1 MKVSSITEDELIQA
15 IEASLADSPEPGLES
30 GTTTTPRIMRRFHIG
45 RSHAAQ
51 TINKLVSAG
60 RLVPDR
66 IIFVD
71 AWGTRQHIKG
81 FRWVKDAE

>member
-1 MKVSSITEDELIQA
+1 MKNSSITEDELFTA
-15 IEASLADSPEPGLES
+15 IEESILENSEPGLES
-30 GTTTTPRIMRRFHIG
+30 GTTTTPRIMKRFHIG
-45 RSHAAQ
+45 RTHAAQ

-60 RLVPDR
+60 HLVPDR

>member
-1 MKVSSITEDELIQA
+1 MKNGSITEDELIQA
-15 IEASLADSPEPGLES
+15 IEASLTSNPEPGLEP
-30 GTTTTPRIMRRFHIG
+30 GTITTPRIMKRFHIG
-45 RSHAAQ
+45 RTHAKN
-51 TINKLVSAG
+51 TINKLVVAG

-66 IIFVD
+66 VILVD